1 MALSTH
7 SGGAAD
13 KAGFFHESLWGVRCM
28 VDVLNG
34 EASAI
39 RIEKPGD
46 DGGEFYLQRGGVREH
61 WQAKRQVTGQE
72 TWSFKKLEKVLLF
85 FFDKFRAGES
95 CVFASVADAPELRML
110 TENAQAAKKAGEDL
124 DHFKTHYLDK
134 KRTAHFEELRNLVGT
149 VSEQETLD
157 FLDSITIHGGRE
169 ITLEPEFGFR
179 LGVMFQGPW
188 QRTMAAL
195 RDLYLRSTHET
206 LTAEDIESYLKTC
219 GIAKRRGGAPDAR
232 GRILDVTRGYVEGQ
246 RAKLIRRTPIRRSL
260 ATEVVAQI
268 QSSPASLDILVTSAA
283 GGGKSACLC
292 QIVEGLQA
300 AGVPVLAF
308 RLDRVEPVP
317 TAIMLGEKLGL
328 GESPAVVLAQAFA
341 GLPVVLVVDQL
352 DCVSSGSGRRP
363 DFFDTVATLRSDVLG
378 LRPHHTIHLL
388 LACRK
393 FDFEHDHRLKQFA
406 SKDQPIIELGEFTP
420 EEVNAVL
427 QQEGG
432 DASKLTPAQ
441 QAMLRLPQNLS
452 LFIDAGL
459 ARTENRF
466 STPKEL
472 CDAYWTEKRK
482 AVSDQRP
489 DFAEH
494 WLPAI
499 QCLARTM
506 SDRQE
511 LFVPGAV
518 MDTFPPEFLERM
530 ASEGVL
536 TWDGKRYGFG
546 HETFF
551 DYCFA
556 RTLPH
561 RGRDFVGFLENDA
574 QHLFRRAQLR
584 QVLAFLR
591 DDDFATYLA
600 NLKALLCSERIRP
613 HLKLLA
619 VDLLATHPQ
628 ARDEELNVLMP
639 AIESEMSRRRNGTVT
654 PIRLIDRV
662 SNKLFSKFQW
672 WQRKQERIAST
683 LKLTSRIWE
692 RFFSSR
698 TLFVVVDRK
707 GLINNWLH
715 SGESWLQDTMCLYL
729 RWQTE
734 ENAERV
740 AELLEPFAGKA
751 DWCMRLRYVMEG
763 RHLEKSRRF
772 FELFLRLLGDG
783 TLDDAKDRFASNGT
797 FWSMLYGLAEKRP
810 AWCAELTARWL
821 DRQIA
826 VANSGTNSAGSP
838 RSFLDDGFGV
848 EDLFKSARGNPN
860 AFLEFVLPSVLR
872 AAATF
877 TYGEDEEEF
886 SRDRLWPTRIRGEHI
901 GMSESLLGACE
912 AALEVIGQHSPDSLR
927 SFINQLLLP
936 RLYTANHL
944 LMTAYLSNPKT
955 FADEALGLLAD
966 EPKRLNCGYSDN
978 AYWHA
983 RMVIEKCS
991 PHCTDATFQDIEAVV
1006 LAFVSPHERTK
1017 EGMRWRGN
1025 AAYNLASALAA
1036 ARLCTTAQT
1045 RLAEWKEKFRKPD
1058 GPPLGIRS
1066 YTVVSPIEETSA
1078 KHMTDAQWLGA
1089 IAKYN
1094 TEERA
1099 RDFEHPERGGAL
1111 ELARMLQKFTQEQPE
1126 RFAQLALVLPQNSH
1140 PYYLSHILRALKD
1153 ARIPSQAKLSAAR
1166 RVFAVDHRDCLQSA
1180 LSLLGSIT
1188 DAELPDDAVQFIQL
1202 AAEYPDPEAEL
1213 WEGETPYYGGD
1224 ILTYGINTVRGYSAE
1239 TIRDLVS
1246 ADARYLAVFSPTIEK
1261 LVVDPSLAVRSC
1273 VASTLLAVA
1282 RHDVPLA
1289 LEWSSLLFEAD
1300 DRLLATAYVQRFINQ
1315 GLREYWSHFSAVIQR
1330 MLSSSHEKVKES
1342 GGTSACLARLY
1353 HVEAD
1358 ALSTAAL
1365 NGDKHCRLGAC
1376 EVAKSNLLIA
1386 DCRAW
1391 CETALV
1397 RLFSDEILEV
1407 RKKAAGCFWHLWRT
1421 PDTLLNDFDAL
1432 IRSFLASPAFADEP
1446 TYLLHALEETKHQV
1460 PEAVLDVCEALI
1472 ALCSEETKDIRTS
1485 LAADEHTICKLVFTA
1500 YAQLKS
1506 QAMQTRALNVIDRMN
1521 LEGLSS
1527 ANTHLAE
1534 FER

>member
-46 DGGEFYLQRGGVREH
+46 DGGEFYLQRGSLREH

-72 TWSFKKLEKVLLF
+72 TWSFKKLEQVLVF
-85 FFDKFRAGES
+85 FFEKFRAGES

-124 DHFKTHYLDK
+124 AQFKAQYLDK
-134 KRTAHFEELRNLVGT
+134 KRTAQFEELRDLVGA
-149 VSEQETLD
+149 VSEEETLA
-157 FLDSITIHGGRE
+157 FLCAISVHGGRE

-188 QRTMAAL
+188 QNTMAAL

-206 LTAEDIESYLKTC
+206 LTAADIERHLQTC
-219 GIAKRRGGAPDAR
+219 GIGKRRGGAPDAR
-232 GRILDVTRGYVEGQ
+232 DRILAVTRGYVEGQ
-246 RAKLIRRTPIRRSL
+246 RAKLIRRTPIRRSV
-260 ATEVVAQI
+260 AADVVAKI
-268 QSSPASLDILVTSAA
+268 LSSKGSLDILVTSAA

-292 QIVEGLQA
+292 QIVEDLQA
-300 AGVPVLAF
+300 TGLPVLAF

-341 GLPVVLVVDQL
+341 GRPVVLVVDQL

-363 DFFDTVATLRSDVLG
+363 DFFDTVAALRSDVLG
-378 LRPHHTIHLL
+378 LRHHHTIHLL

-393 FDFEHDHRLKQFA
+393 FDFEHDHRLKQLA
-406 SKDQPIIELGEFTP
+406 SKDQPLIELGEFTS
-420 EEVNAVL
+420 EEVTAVL

-432 DASKLTPAQ
+432 DASKLTPTQ

-452 LFIDAGL
+452 LFVDAGL

-506 SDRQE
+506 SERQE
-511 LFVPGAV
+511 LSVPGAV

-561 RGRDFVGFLENDA
+561 GSRDFVSFLENDT

-600 NLKALLCSERIRP
+600 SLKSLLCSERVRS

-619 VDLLATHPQ
+619 VDLLAAHPQ
-628 ARDEELNVLMP
+628 ARDEELKLLMP
-639 AIESEMSRRRNGTVT
+639 AIESEMSRRRNGTVV
-654 PIRLIDRV
+654 PVRLRDRV
-662 SNKLFSKFQW
+662 SKKLFSNFRW
-672 WQRKQERIAST
+672 WRRKQERKANAI
-683 LKLTSRIWE
+683 KLASRIWD

-698 TLFVVVDRK
+698 TLFVVADRM
-707 GLINNWLH
+707 GLLNKWLH
-715 SGESWLQDTMCLYL
+715 SDESWLQDTMAFYL

-734 ENAERV
+734 QNAERV

-751 DWCMRLRYVMEG
+751 DWRTRLRYTMEG
-763 RHLEKSRRF
+763 RNLEKSRRF
-772 FELFLRLLGDG
+772 FDLFLRLLADG

-810 AWCAELTARWL
+810 AWCAELAARWL

-826 VANSGTNSAGSP
+826 VASSGSNAADSP
-838 RSFLDDGFGV
+838 RSLLDDGFGV
-848 EDLFKSARGNPN
+848 EDLFKSARGNPK
-860 AFLEFVLPSVLR
+860 AFLEFVLPAVLR

-877 TYGEDEEEF
+877 AYSEDEEEF
-886 SRDRLWPTRIRGEHI
+886 SRDRLWPARFRSEHI
-901 GMSESLLGACE
+901 GMSEALLGACE
-912 AALEVIGQHSPDSLR
+912 SAFELVGKTSPDSLR
-927 SFINQLLLP
+927 PYVDQLRTP

-944 LMTAYLSNPKT
+944 LMTAYLSSPTT

-966 EPKRLNCGYSDN
+966 EPKRLSCGYSDN
-978 AYWHA
+978 AYWHT
-983 RMVIEKCS
+983 RLVIEKCS
-991 PHCTDATFQDIEAVV
+991 PHCTDATFQKIEPVV
-1006 LAFVSPHERTK
+1006 LGFVSPYERTK
-1017 EGMRWRGN
+1017 EGMRFRGN
-1025 AAYNLASALAA
+1025 AAYNLASALAE
-1036 ARLCTTAQT
+1036 ARLSTTGKT
-1045 RLAEWKEKFRKPD
+1045 RLAEWKEKFHKPD
-1058 GPPLGIRS
+1058 GPPGGIRS
-1066 YTVVSPIEETSA
+1066 FFVGSPIEEKAAT
-1078 KHMTDAQWLGA
+1078 HMTNEQWLGA
-1089 IAKYN
+1089 IAKYD
-1094 TEERA
+1094 TEERK
-1099 RDFEHPERGGAL
+1099 RDFHHPERGGSL

-1126 RFAQLALVLPQNSH
+1126 RFAQLALVLPESSH
-1140 PYYLSHILRALKD
+1140 PYYLSHILRGLKD
-1153 ARIPSQAKLSAAR
+1153 ARIPSQSKLAVAR
-1166 RVFAVDHRDCLQSA
+1166 RVFAVDHRDCFHSA
-1180 LSLLGSIT
+1180 LSLLGSIA
-1188 DAELPDDAVQFIQL
+1188 DAELPEDAVQFIQR
-1202 AAEYPDPEAEL
+1202 AAEHTDPEAEL

-1224 ILTYGINTVRGYSAE
+1224 ILTHGINTVRGYAAE

-1246 ADARYLAVFSPTIEK
+1246 ADARYLAVFSLTIEK
-1261 LVVDPSLAVRSC
+1261 LVVDPSLAVRAC
-1273 VASTLLAVA
+1273 VASTLHAVA
-1282 RHDVPLA
+1282 RHDIPLA
-1289 LEWSSLLFEAD
+1289 LRWSSLLFEAD
-1300 DRLLATAYVQRFINQ
+1300 DRLLATAYVQRFIHQ
-1315 GLREYWSHFSAVIQR
+1315 GLGEHWSHFSAVIQR
-1330 MLSSSHEKVKES
+1330 MLTSSHEKVKEA

-1358 ALSTAAL
+1358 ALSKAAL
-1365 NGDKHCRLGAC
+1365 NGDMHCRLGAC

-1386 DCRAW
+1386 NCRAW
-1391 CETALV
+1391 CDTALV
-1397 RLFSDEILEV
+1397 KLFSDESPEV
-1407 RKKAAGCFWHLWRT
+1407 RKKAAGCFWHLWQS
-1421 PDTLLNDFDAL
+1421 PDTPLADFDGL

-1446 TYLLHALEETKHQV
+1446 TFLLHALEETKHQV
-1460 PEAVLDVCEALI
+1460 PEAVLDVCEVFI
-1472 ALCSEETKDIRTS
+1472 VRCSEGARDIRTS
-1485 LAADEHTICKLVFTA
+1485 LAADEHTIGKLVFTA

-1527 ANTHLAE
+1527 ANAHLAE